1 MVCNILFQYEKE
13 EQEQEMTDMKLK
25 NEKERI
31 HLGMYTMYKICMYT
45 MYKICMYTM
54 YKIGFLTSRHIY
66 EGGNGE
72 SLMTVDFLLNTVQGP
87 GWLNELGSWIT

>member
-31 HLGMYTMYKICMYT
+31 HLG
-45 MYKICMYTM
+45 MYTM

>member
-31 HLGMYTMYKICMYT
+31 HLGMYT

>member
-31 HLGMYTMYKICMYT
+31 HLGMYTMYKICMYV
-45 MYKICMYTM
+45 Y
-54 YKIGFLTSRHIY
+54 H
-66 EGGNGE
+66 
-72 SLMTVDFLLNTVQGP
+72 V
-87 GWLNELGSWIT
+87 